1 MTAESVIL
9 IHQLHNDYM
18 LIRFALPVVLL
29 SSLDLIATTIET
41 KTGKPLIAIT
51 NFLVLA
57 WMAWMNWEVA
67 LTATALFIVF
77 GVVVNDLWVAKWVK
91 FGAAP
96 ILLTTFSAMVLWLPH
111 AWVLPLMLMLIGI
124 PAVIALMVNST
135 GFRVGVMATLGVLTV
150 LGVTNAAFHFLA
162 FVR

>member
-1 MTAESVIL
+1 MTAESVNL
-9 IHQLHNDYM
+9 IHQLHHDYM

-29 SSLDLIATTIET
+29 SSLDLIATTIDS
-41 KTGKPLIAIT
+41 KTGKPWSAIT

-67 LTATALFIVF
+67 LIATVLFIVF
-77 GVVVNDLWVAKWVK
+77 CVVVNDLWIAKWAK

-96 ILLTTFSAMVLWLPH
+96 IILTTFSAMVLWLPH
-111 AWVLPLMLMLIGI
+111 AWVLPLLVLLIGI
-124 PAVIALMVNST
+124 PAVIALMINST

-150 LGVTNAAFHFLA
+150 LGVANAAFHFLA